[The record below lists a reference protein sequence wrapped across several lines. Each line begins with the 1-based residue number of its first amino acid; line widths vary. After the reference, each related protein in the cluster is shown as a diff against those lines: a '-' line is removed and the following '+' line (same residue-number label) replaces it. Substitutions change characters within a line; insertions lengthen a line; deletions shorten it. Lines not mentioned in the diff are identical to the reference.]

1 MAKRVAENP
10 IITPEAVPPS
20 EPGLEVV
27 GAFNPGAVR
36 FGDEILLLLR
46 VAERPVQEDPERV
59 GVPVLNLDH
68 QRDSKRVEVLTFPRH
83 SPHVDLSDPRAV
95 YVEGRPYLSSI
106 SHLRLARSRDGI
118 HFTIDPE
125 PTLFP
130 ETIHEEYGLE
140 DSRITQIEDTY
151 YITYT
156 AVSRY
161 GICVGL
167 ASTRDFRSFKRH
179 GLILHHENKNV
190 VLFPR
195 RIQGYYVAIHRTGM
209 SPFNGPHMWMARSP
223 DLLHWGDHRFLMAPR
238 AHMWDARRIGAGAPP
253 IETPEGWLL
262 VYHGVNAKDG
272 YCAGVALLDLEEP
285 HRVLHRSHEPL
296 IAPTEDYEVSGFFER
311 VVFPTGVVPMED
323 GRVLVYYGVA
333 DRAVAV
339 AESSLDELIRVAQGE
354 RLQAAV

>member
-36 FGDEILLLLR
+36 YGDEVLLLLR
-46 VAERPVQEDPERV
+46 VAERPFLDDPNQV
-59 GVPVLNLDH
+59 GVPVLNLNH
-68 QRDSKRVEVLTFPRH
+68 RRDSKRVEVLTFPRH

-106 SHLRLARSRDGI
+106 SHLRLARSRDGV

-130 ETIHEEYGLE
+130 ENIYEEYGLE

-156 AVSRY
+156 SVSRF
-161 GICVGL
+161 GICTGL
-167 ASTRDFRSFKRH
+167 ASTRDFRTFKRH

-195 RIQGYYVAIHRTGM
+195 QVKGRYVAVHRTGM
-209 SPFNGPHMWMARSP
+209 SPFNGPNMWLAYSP
-223 DLLHWGDHRFLMAPR
+223 DLLHWGEHRFLMAPR

-285 HRVLHRSHEPL
+285 HRVLHRSHEPF
-296 IAPTEDYEVSGFFER
+296 ITPTEDYEVSGFFER
-311 VVFPTGVVPMED
+311 VVFPTGVVPMHD
-323 GRVLVYYGVA
+323 GRIMVYYGVA

-339 AESSLDELIRVAQGE
+339 AESSLEELIRVAQGE
-354 RLQAAV
+354 RVPAAV

>member
-10 IITPEAVPPS
+10 IIVPEAVPPS
-20 EPGLEVV
+20 EPNMEVI
-27 GAFNPGAVR
+27 GAFNPGATR
-36 FGDEILLLLR
+36 FGDEVILLLR
-46 VAERPVQEDPERV
+46 VAERPIMEDPDYV
-59 GVPVLNLDH
+59 GVPMLNLNH
-68 QRDSKRVEVLTFPRH
+68 RNGSRRIEILPVPKYSPLT
-83 SPHVDLSDPRAV
+83 DLSDPRAV
-95 YVEGRPYLSSI
+95 AYEGRVYLSSI

-130 ETIHEEYGLE
+130 ETPYEEYGIE
-140 DSRITQIEDTY
+140 DCRITRIDDTY
-151 YITYT
+151 YISYT

-167 ASTRDFRSFKRH
+167 ASTRDFKQFQRH

-195 RIQGYYVAIHRTGM
+195 KIGGRYVAMHRTAPSG
-209 SPFNGPHMWMARSP
+209 FNGPHMWLAYSP
-223 DLLHWGDHRFLMAPR
+223 DLLHWGGHQVLMAPR
-238 AHMWDARRIGAGAPP
+238 VHQWDSRRIGAGAPP
-253 IETPEGWLL
+253 VETPEGWLI

-285 HRVLHRSHEPL
+285 HRVLHRSQEPL

-311 VVFPTGVVPMED
+311 VVFPTGLVPMSD
-323 GRVLVYYGVA
+323 GRWMLYYGVA
-333 DRAVAV
+333 DRSVAV
-339 AESSLDELIRVAQGE
+339 AETSMEELLAVAKGE
-354 RLQAAV
+354 VAAASR

>member
-1 MAKRVAENP
+1 LAKRVAENP
-10 IITPEAVPPS
+10 IITPETVPPS

-46 VAERPVQEDPERV
+46 VAERPILEDPERV
-59 GVPVLNLDH
+59 GVPVLNLNH

-118 HFTIDPE
+118 HFTIDAE
-125 PTLFP
+125 PALFP
-130 ETIHEEYGLE
+130 ENIHEEYGLE
-140 DSRITQIEDTY
+140 DSRITQIDDTY

-167 ASTRDFRSFKRH
+167 ASTRDFRSFQRH

-195 RIQGYYVAIHRTGM
+195 RIKGQYVAVHRTGM
-209 SPFNGPHMWMARSP
+209 SPFNGPHMW
-223 DLLHWGDHRFLMAPR
+223 
-238 AHMWDARRIGAGAPP
+238 AGAPP

-262 VYHGVNAKDG
+262 VYH
-272 YCAGVALLDLEEP
+272 
-285 HRVLHRSHEPL
+285 R
-296 IAPTEDYEVSGFFER
+296 
-311 VVFPTGVVPMED
+311 
-323 GRVLVYYGVA
+323 
-333 DRAVAV
+333 
-339 AESSLDELIRVAQGE
+339 GE
-354 RLQAAV
+354 RKGWLLCGRGAARPGGAASSAASLPRAADCPH